1 MDILKGWN
9 EPQKDPGLKTLFP
22 KFLANA
28 PTITLTSDWIDNTM
42 FTPLFTDGHA
52 FLVLLISLLVGG
64 IALIAL
70 IPCLGIQH
78 SGKRVWSH
86 EE

>member
-1 MDILKGWN
+1 MDKLKGWN
-9 EPQKDPGLKTLFP
+9 EPQIDPGLKTLFP

-28 PTITLTSDWIDNTM
+28 PTVTPASDGVDNTM

-52 FLVLLISLLVGG
+52 FLVLLISLLVSG

-70 IPCLGIQH
+70 IPCLGI
-78 SGKRVWSH
+78 
-86 EE
+86 